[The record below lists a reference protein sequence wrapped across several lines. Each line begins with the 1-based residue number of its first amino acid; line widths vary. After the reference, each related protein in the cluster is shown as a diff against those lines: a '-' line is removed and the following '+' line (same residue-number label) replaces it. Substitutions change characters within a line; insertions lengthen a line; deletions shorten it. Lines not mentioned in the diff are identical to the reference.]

1 MSNDWIRIRGARTH
15 NLKNVD
21 VDIPRNRFT
30 VITGLSGSGK
40 SSLAFDTLYAEGQR
54 RYAESVSAYARRFM
68 DVMDKPDVD
77 SVEGLS
83 PSISIGQHTT
93 VPGSRSTVATVTEA
107 ADYLRLL
114 FSRAGRPFC
123 PHHHVPLTRS
133 GIHDMVDA
141 ALALPEE
148 TKVLIL
154 APAPAVEK
162 VGKFAAE
169 MARRGFIRLRVAGEV
184 MTCDDAIGRRF
195 PEGSAVDVVVDRL
208 KISDQARSRLA
219 ESFESA
225 VRLFDG
231 RAVLALMDE
240 PGKEQRFSIHYGCP
254 ECGYTAPDPVPSM
267 FSFNNALG
275 ACPVCQGAGR
285 LERFDPALV
294 VRDAFLS
301 LAEGAVC
308 GWSEKNRANYQLL
321 RALAAKAGFDL
332 AAPWNSLPQPIQT
345 LILFGTEAARAAGF
359 TGDATFEGVIPQ
371 LQHQWDRTRSDA
383 ARVGLR
389 MMRSVGACPS
399 CGGERYR
406 REVLDVYL
414 GEGDEKVNIADVSRM
429 SLTEALAS
437 FEKLTFTP
445 EREAVAAGPLAEL
458 KKRLTF
464 LTAVGLG
471 YLTLNREASTLS
483 GGEMQRIR
491 LAGQIGSGL
500 TGVTYVLDEPTIG
513 LHQRDNE
520 KLIGM
525 MKKLAEAGNTV
536 IAVEHDTDVMRA
548 ADWLVDMGP
557 GAGEKGGT
565 VLCAGTPEDIMA
577 SDASLTGA
585 YLAGR
590 RQVTAPAKALE
601 DPLAECLTL
610 VNAVGHNLKGVTCHF
625 PVGAMTVV
633 TGVSGSG
640 KSTLV
645 NDTLGAALRRHF
657 QHTKEQALDY
667 ERLDGL
673 DLIDKV
679 IDVDQSPIGK
689 TPRSN
694 PATYTGLFTQIRDVF
709 AQTPAARER
718 GYDAGRFSFN
728 TPGGRCEACEG
739 DGVIKVEMGFLPP
752 VYVTCSTCQGRR
764 YNRETLEVKYRG
776 KSIYEVLEMTVDEAL
791 EFFSAWPAI
800 TRKLQ
805 TLADVGLGY
814 IRLGQSA
821 VTFSGGEAQR
831 IKLAEELS
839 RRDTGRTLY
848 ILDEPTT
855 GLHFEDVALLLKVIR
870 KLTALGNTVV
880 VIEHNLDVVRLADWV
895 VDIGPDGGAAGG
907 ELVIEGRP
915 ETVANCPASLTGK
928 YLKKAIEEA
937 AGGKKPAR
945 KTSAKKAV
953 KAEKPATE
961 KKTTARRKTKA
972 E

>member
-1 MSNDWIRIRGARTH
+1 MANDWIRIRGARTH
-15 NLKNVD
+15 NLKNVN
-21 VDIPRNRFT
+21 VDIPRNQFT

-54 RYAESVSAYARRFM
+54 RYAESVSSYARRFM

-83 PSISIGQHTT
+83 PSISIGQHTSI
-93 VPGSRSTVATVTEA
+93 PGSRSTVATVTEV
-107 ADYLRLL
+107 ADYLRIL

-154 APAPAVEK
+154 APVPENAFEK
-162 VGKFAAE
+162 AGRLAAE

-184 MTCDDAIGRRF
+184 MTCDEAMRKTWDVK
-195 PEGSAVDVVVDRL
+195 PPVDVVVDRL

-231 RAVLALMDE
+231 RAVLALLED
-240 PGKEQRFSIHYGCP
+240 PHQEQRFSIHYGCP
-254 ECGYTAPDPVPSM
+254 QCGYSAQDLVPSM

-275 ACPVCQGAGR
+275 ACPECEGAGR
-285 LERFDPALV
+285 IERFDPALV

-308 GWSEKNRANYQLL
+308 GWSEKNRANFAILK
-321 RALAAKAGFDL
+321 ALARVGHFDVN
-332 AAPWNSLPQPIQT
+332 APWNTLSPAVQT
-345 LILFGTEAARAAGF
+345 LILYGDQAAAAVGF
-359 TGDATFEGVIPQ
+359 VPAEPFNSAFEGVIPQ
-371 LQHQWDRTRSDA
+371 LERQWQRTRSEA
-383 ARVGLR
+383 ARVGLK
-389 MMRSVGACPS
+389 MMRSIGACPA
-399 CGGERYR
+399 CRGERYR

-414 GEGDEKVNIADVSRM
+414 GEGETRVNIADVSRM
-429 SLTEALAS
+429 SLKAAVEC
-437 FEKLTFTP
+437 FESLEFSP
-445 EREAVAAGPLAEL
+445 EREVVAAGPLAEL

-464 LTAVGLG
+464 LIDVGLG
-471 YLTLNREASTLS
+471 YLSLNREASTLS

-525 MKKLAEAGNTV
+525 MKRLAKAGNTV
-536 IAVEHDTDVMRA
+536 IAVEHDIDVMRT

-557 GAGEKGGT
+557 GAGEKGGE
-565 VLCAGTPEDIMA
+565 VLCAGTPDAVMA
-577 SDASLTGA
+577 SKNSLTGA

-590 RQVTAPAKALE
+590 RGIDAATKPLE
-601 DPLAECLTL
+601 DPLNECLTL

-657 QHTKEQALDY
+657 QHAKDTALDY
-667 ERLDGL
+667 ERIDGL
-673 DLIDKV
+673 DYIDKV

-694 PATYTGLFTQIRDVF
+694 PATYTGLFTLIRDVF
-709 AQTPAARER
+709 AQTAAARER

-776 KSIYEVLEMTVDEAL
+776 RSIYDVLEMTVDEAL
-791 EFFSAWPAI
+791 EFFNAWPVI

-855 GLHFEDVALLLKVIR
+855 GLHFEDVALLLKVLR
-870 KLTALGNTVV
+870 KLTALGNTVI
-880 VIEHNLDVVRLADWV
+880 VIEHNLDMVRLADWI
-895 VDIGPDGGAAGG
+895 VDIGPDGGEAGG
-907 ELVIEGRP
+907 ELVIEGTP
-915 ETVANCPASLTGK
+915 ADVAACRRSLTGR
-928 YLKKAIEEA
+928 YLKALLA
-937 AGGKKPAR
+937 PLD
-945 KTSAKKAV
+945 KTRSVRRPSSRRRKKA
-953 KAEKPATE
+953 ATDPS
-961 KKTTARRKTKA
+961 
-972 E
+972 

>member
-21 VDIPRNRFT
+21 ADIPRNRFT

-77 SVEGLS
+77 AVEGLS

-114 FSRAGRPFC
+114 FSRAGRPYC

-133 GIHDMVDA
+133 GIHDMVDT
-141 ALALPEE
+141 ALSLPEN

-154 APAPAVEK
+154 APAPTPESVRH
-162 VGKFAAE
+162 FAAD
-169 MARRGFIRLRVAGEV
+169 MARRGFIRLRVGGEV
-184 MTCDDAIGRRF
+184 LTCDEAQKRDW
-195 PEGSAVDVVVDRL
+195 PSETPVEVVVDRL

-219 ESFESA
+219 ESFEAA

-231 RAVLALMDE
+231 RAAMALMDE
-240 PGKEQRFSIHYGCP
+240 PQKEFRFSIHYGCP

-275 ACPVCQGAGR
+275 ACPECQGAGR
-285 LERFDPALV
+285 IERFDPALV
-294 VRDAFLS
+294 VRDPFLS

-308 GWSEKNRANYQLL
+308 GWSEKNRTNFQVL
-321 RALAAKAGFDL
+321 RTLGRENNFDVT
-332 AAPWNSLPQPIQT
+332 APWNTLSRVVQT
-345 LILFGTEAARAAGF
+345 LILFGDKAAREVGF
-359 TGDATFEGVIPQ
+359 EGKSLFTGVIPQ
-371 LQHQWDRTRSDA
+371 LQQQWDRARSDTA
-383 ARVGLR
+383 KVGLK
-389 MMRSVGACPS
+389 MMRSIGTCPV

-414 GEGDEKVNIADVSRM
+414 GEGDVKVNIADVSRM
-429 SLTEALAS
+429 SLKEVLVCFKS
-437 FEKLTFTP
+437 LTFSP

-458 KKRLTF
+458 TKRLTF
-464 LTAVGLG
+464 LTEVGLG
-471 YLTLNREASTLS
+471 YLALNREASTLS

-525 MKKLAEAGNTV
+525 MKKLSDAGNTV
-536 IAVEHDTDVMRA
+536 IAVEHDSDVMHA
-548 ADWLVDMGP
+548 ADWIVDMGP

-565 VLCAGTPEDIMA
+565 VICEGTPKDIMA
-577 SDASLTGA
+577 SESSLTGA

-590 RQVTAPAKALE
+590 RVVSVPTKLLE
-601 DPLAECLTL
+601 DPLDACLTL

-657 QHTKEQALDY
+657 QHTKETALDY
-667 ERLDGL
+667 ERIDGL
-673 DLIDKV
+673 DFIDKV

-709 AQTPAARER
+709 AQTPAAKER
-718 GYDAGRFSFN
+718 GYDTGRFSFN

-764 YNRETLEVKYRG
+764 YNRETLEVKYHG
-776 KSIYEVLEMTVDEAL
+776 KSIYDVLEMTVDEAL
-791 EFFSAWPAI
+791 EFFSVWPAI
-800 TRKLQ
+800 TKKLQ
-805 TLADVGLGY
+805 TLSDVGLGY

-855 GLHFEDVALLLKVIR
+855 GLHFEDVALLLKVLR

-915 ETVANCPASLTGK
+915 EDVAACPKSLTGK
-928 YLKKAIEEA
+928 YLKKAMEEA
-937 AGGKKPAR
+937 LGAGKPKA
-945 KTSAKKAV
+945 AKKRTSV
-953 KAEKPATE
+953 KKRTTVKKSAAE
-961 KKTTARRKTKA
+961 
-972 E
+972 

>member
-1 MSNDWIRIRGARTH
+1 MVNDWIRIRGARTH
-15 NLKNVD
+15 NLKNID
-21 VDIPRNRFT
+21 VNIPRNRFT
-30 VITGLSGSGK
+30 VVTGLSGSGK

-77 SVEGLS
+77 SVQGLS
-83 PSISIGQHTT
+83 PSVSISQHTS
-93 VPGSRSTVATVTEA
+93 VPGSRSTVATVTET

-123 PHHHVPLTRS
+123 PHHNRPLARS

-141 ALALPEE
+141 ALRLPVD
-148 TKVLIL
+148 TKVMIL
-154 APAPAVEK
+154 APVPAQK
-162 VGKFAAE
+162 VTSISRLASDMSHK
-169 MARRGFIRLRVAGEV
+169 GFIRLRIAGAVV
-184 MTCDDAIGRRF
+184 MCDDAHETEW
-195 PEGSAVDVVVDRL
+195 PENAAVDVVVDRL
-208 KISDQARSRLA
+208 RISDAVRSRLA
-219 ESFESA
+219 ESFEAA

-231 RAVLALMDE
+231 RAALVEMDQPQNE
-240 PGKEQRFSIHYGCP
+240 RCFSVHYGCP
-254 ECGYTAPDPVPSM
+254 ECGYTASDPTPSM
-267 FSFNNALG
+267 FSFNSALG

-285 LERFDPALV
+285 IDRFDAALV
-294 VRDAFLS
+294 VRDSFLS
-301 LAEGAVC
+301 ITEGAVC
-308 GWSEKNRANYQLL
+308 GWSEKNRANFQMMKT
-321 RALAAKAGFDL
+321 LAAAVGFEL
-332 AAPWNSLPQPIQT
+332 TTPWVELPKSIQT
-345 LILFGTEAARAAGF
+345 LVLYGDAAAREAGAEF
-359 TGDATFEGVIPQ
+359 PAHVAFAGVMAQ
-371 LQHQWDRTRSDA
+371 LERQWRHARSETS
-383 ARVGLR
+383 RLGLR
-389 MMRSVGACPS
+389 MMRSVGECNACA
-399 CGGERYR
+399 GTRFR
-406 REVLDVYL
+406 REVLNVYL
-414 GEGDEKVNIADVSRM
+414 GDGSTKVNIADVSRM
-429 SLTEALAS
+429 SLTAALACFEALEFDPDRA
-437 FEKLTFTP
+437 P
-445 EREAVAAGPLAEL
+445 VADGPLSEL

-464 LTAVGLG
+464 LIDVGLG

-536 IAVEHDTDVMRA
+536 IAVEHDPDVMRA

-565 VLCAGTPEDIMA
+565 VVGEGTPADIMA
-577 SDASLTGA
+577 NEASLTGA
-585 YLAGR
+585 YLAR
-590 RQVTAPAKALE
+590 RRVVTAPAERLE
-601 DPLAECLTL
+601 DPLNSCLTL
-610 VNAVGHNLKGVTCHF
+610 VNATGHNLKGVTCHF
-625 PVGAMTVV
+625 PLGAMTVV

-657 QHTKEQALDY
+657 HHAKEMPLDY
-667 ERLDGL
+667 ETIEGL
-673 DLIDKV
+673 DFLDKV

-694 PATYTGLFTQIRDVF
+694 PATYTGLFTLIRDVF
-709 AQTPAARER
+709 AQTSAARER

-739 DGVIKVEMGFLPP
+739 DGVTKVEMGFLPP
-752 VYVTCSTCQGRR
+752 VYVTCSTCGGRR

-776 KSIYEVLEMTVDEAL
+776 KNIHDVLEMTVDEAL
-791 EFFSAWPAI
+791 EFFSAWPVI

-805 TLADVGLGY
+805 TLTDVGLGY

-839 RRDTGRTLY
+839 RRDTGNTLY

-855 GLHFEDVALLLKVIR
+855 GLHFEDVALLLKVLR
-870 KLTALGNTVV
+870 KLTSLGNTVV

-915 ETVANCPASLTGK
+915 EDVATCAKSLTGR
-928 YLKKAIEEA
+928 YLLRAMAEA
-937 AGGKKPAR
+937 KPAR
-945 KTSAKKAV
+945 LVGRKA
-953 KAEKPATE
+953 AG
-961 KKTTARRKTKA
+961 KTKVA
-972 E
+972 TRKKSEVAN

>member
-1 MSNDWIRIRGARTH
+1 M
-15 NLKNVD
+15 
-21 VDIPRNRFT
+21 
-30 VITGLSGSGK
+30 
-40 SSLAFDTLYAEGQR
+40 
-54 RYAESVSAYARRFM
+54 
-68 DVMDKPDVD
+68 
-77 SVEGLS
+77 
-83 PSISIGQHTT
+83 
-93 VPGSRSTVATVTEA
+93 
-107 ADYLRLL
+107 
-114 FSRAGRPFC
+114 
-123 PHHHVPLTRS
+123 
-133 GIHDMVDA
+133 
-141 ALALPEE
+141 
-148 TKVLIL
+148 
-154 APAPAVEK
+154 
-162 VGKFAAE
+162 
-169 MARRGFIRLRVAGEV
+169 
-184 MTCDDAIGRRF
+184 
-195 PEGSAVDVVVDRL
+195 
-208 KISDQARSRLA
+208 
-219 ESFESA
+219 
-225 VRLFDG
+225 
-231 RAVLALMDE
+231 
-240 PGKEQRFSIHYGCP
+240 
-254 ECGYTAPDPVPSM
+254 
-267 FSFNNALG
+267 
-275 ACPVCQGAGR
+275 
-285 LERFDPALV
+285 
-294 VRDAFLS
+294 
-301 LAEGAVC
+301 
-308 GWSEKNRANYQLL
+308 EKNRANFQILKG
-321 RALAAKAGFDL
+321 LAVQASFDL
-332 AAPWNSLPQPIQT
+332 TAPWNSLPHPVQT
-345 LILFGTEAARAAGF
+345 LILFGAEAARAAGLAVAAAF
-359 TGDATFEGVIPQ
+359 DGVIPQ
-371 LQHQWDRTRSDA
+371 LERQWSHTRSDA

-389 MMRSVGACPS
+389 MMRSIGSCPS

-429 SLTEALAS
+429 SLKEALACFDS
-437 FEKLTFTP
+437 LKFSP

-464 LTAVGLG
+464 LTAVGLD

-520 KLIGM
+520 KLIDM
-525 MKKLAEAGNTV
+525 MKKLAAAGNTV

-557 GAGEKGGT
+557 GAGEKGGE

-577 SDASLTGA
+577 SDVSLTGA

-590 RQVTAPAKALE
+590 RQVSAPAKPLE
-601 DPLAECLTL
+601 DPLSECLTL

-667 ERLDGL
+667 ERIDGL

-776 KSIYEVLEMTVDEAL
+776 KSIYEVLEMTVDDAL

-855 GLHFEDVALLLKVIR
+855 GLHFEDVSLLLKVLR

-915 ETVANCPASLTGK
+915 ETVAQCKASLTGK
-928 YLKKAIEEA
+928 YLKKAMAEA
-937 AGGKKPAR
+937 AGDVKKPTRKAAKKPAV
-945 KTSAKKAV
+945 KKA
-953 KAEKPATE
+953 P
-961 KKTTARRKTKA
+961 ARRKTKA
-972 E
+972 AE